1 MDGQV
6 RIESRVDAVNA
17 RIDQMAMI
25 SVPDDKTVF
34 LRQLP
39 CKVDLNQFIVPSQSN

>member
-1 MDGQV
+1 VDGQV

-34 LRQLP
+34 YDSYRA
-39 CKVDLNQFIVPSQSN
+39 KSI